1 MMAEI
6 KFDYEYSL
14 KSKLFELRNKNK
26 ITEKEYRD
34 LINKLDDHDQ
44 AVFKEAFQIGY
55 YAGYD
60 ACIIESIMVDQNN
73 HGIDERYH
81 TCGRCKWENFPFI
94 CHRCKWGEDVR
105 KDLWELKEEESEDE
119 E

>member
-1 MMAEI
+1 
-6 KFDYEYSL
+6 
-14 KSKLFELRNKNK
+14 
-26 ITEKEYRD
+26 
-34 LINKLDDHDQ
+34 
-44 AVFKEAFQIGY
+44 
-55 YAGYD
+55 
-60 ACIIESIMVDQNN
+60 MVDQNN